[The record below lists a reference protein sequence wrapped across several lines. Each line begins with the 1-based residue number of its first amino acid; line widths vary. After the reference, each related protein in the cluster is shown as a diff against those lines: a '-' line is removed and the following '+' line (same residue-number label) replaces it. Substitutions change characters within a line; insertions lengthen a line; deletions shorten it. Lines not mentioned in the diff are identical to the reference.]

1 MDGCVLGG
9 RSAGFSR
16 IVLLIEA
23 CDSGSMLD
31 GMRLPEGVYAV
42 TATRP
47 GENSCEMMVALSR
60 SVAPSISLA
69 LKACTTADPIYC
81 CSFFRPPSCTIA
93 GRDISSCLGD
103 IFATVRVH

>member
-1 MDGCVLGG
+1 MTHRCLLTSRLDILSAASTRRVSPNSAHEMDGCVLGG

-69 LKACTTADPIYC
+69 LKA
-81 CSFFRPPSCTIA
+81 
-93 GRDISSCLGD
+93 
-103 IFATVRVH
+103 

>member
-1 MDGCVLGG
+1 MDGLCPGG
-9 RSAGFSR
+9 RSAGFRR

-47 GENSCEMMVALSR
+47 GENSCEMMVMLSR
-60 SVAPSISLA
+60 FVAPTISLT
-69 LKACTTADPIYC
+69 LK
-81 CSFFRPPSCTIA
+81 
-93 GRDISSCLGD
+93 
-103 IFATVRVH
+103 V

>member
-1 MDGCVLGG
+1 MDGCVPGG

-47 GENSCEMMVALSR
+47 GEKGGHSPEAWMSEESSMKEAIVSLEARGSFQSR
-60 SVAPSISLA
+60 CI
-69 LKACTTADPIYC
+69 
-81 CSFFRPPSCTIA
+81 
-93 GRDISSCLGD
+93 
-103 IFATVRVH
+103 VRA

>member
-1 MDGCVLGG
+1 MDGCVPGG

-16 IVLLIEA
+16 IVLLVEA

-47 GENSCEMMVALSR
+47 GENSCEILMVVLSR
-60 SVAPSISLA
+60 FVAPSISLT
-69 LKACTTADPIYC
+69 L
-81 CSFFRPPSCTIA
+81 
-93 GRDISSCLGD
+93 
-103 IFATVRVH
+103 RV

>member
-1 MDGCVLGG
+1 MDGCVPGG

-16 IVLLIEA
+16 IVLLVEA

-47 GENSCEMMVALSR
+47 GENSCEMVMLSR
-60 SVAPSISLA
+60 FVAPSISLT
-69 LKACTTADPIYC
+69 LK
-81 CSFFRPPSCTIA
+81 
-93 GRDISSCLGD
+93 
-103 IFATVRVH
+103 V

>member
-1 MDGCVLGG
+1 MTHRCLLTSLLDILSTASTRRVSPNSAHEMDGCVPGG

-16 IVLLIEA
+16 IVLLVEA

-69 LKACTTADPIYC
+69 LKA
-81 CSFFRPPSCTIA
+81 
-93 GRDISSCLGD
+93 
-103 IFATVRVH
+103 

>member
-1 MDGCVLGG
+1 M
-9 RSAGFSR
+9 
-16 IVLLIEA
+16 LLIEA

-69 LKACTTADPIYC
+69 LKA
-81 CSFFRPPSCTIA
+81 
-93 GRDISSCLGD
+93 
-103 IFATVRVH
+103 

>member
-1 MDGCVLGG
+1 MLGCGPGG

-47 GENSCEMMVALSR
+47 GENSY
-60 SVAPSISLA
+60 
-69 LKACTTADPIYC
+69 PIYC

-103 IFATVRVH
+103 IFATVH